1 MANNLERKIV
11 FHDVTHLPEQTR
23 RFNARLCQKTRKAST
38 QSIANFSFKEKVS
51 LQLIST
57 YSSENYQT
65 SFLREDRSSKPE
77 CRHRINNFAMKVKQ
91 IKCTEAQRVGRN
103 E

>member
-11 FHDVTHLPEQTR
+11 FHDLTHLPEQTR
-23 RFNARLCQKTRKAST
+23 RFNARLCQKTRKTST
-38 QSIANFSFKEKVS
+38 QSVANFSFKERES

-65 SFLREDRSSKPE
+65 LLPREERSSKPE
-77 CRHRINNFAMKVKQ
+77 YRHQINNFAMKVKQ
-91 IKCTEAQRVGRN
+91 IKCTEAQRV
-103 E
+103 

>member
-11 FHDVTHLPEQTR
+11 FHDLTHLPEQTR
-23 RFNARLCQKTRKAST
+23 RFNARPCQKTRKAST
-38 QSIANFSFKEKVS
+38 QSIANFSFKGKES

-65 SFLREDRSSKPE
+65 SFLREERSSKPE
-77 CRHRINNFAMKVKQ
+77 YRHRINNLAMKVKQ
-91 IKCTEAQRVGRN
+91 IKWSEARRVGRN